1 MKSQTHINSNP
12 HLSPPNCF
20 LINTYS
26 YLLNKIIFII
36 IKLQSTYVGKK
47 EEEEEERNSQAAK
60 LASTDRRLG
69 NYHGEA
75 DQFRSSSVPLAQLV
89 GEP

>member
-1 MKSQTHINSNP
+1 MKSQTHVNSNP
-12 HLSPPNCF
+12 HFSAPNCF

-36 IKLQSTYVGKK
+36 IKLQITYVEK
-47 EEEEEERNSQAAK
+47 EEEEERNSQAAK

-69 NYHGEA
+69 NYYGEA
-75 DQFRSSSVPLAQLV
+75 DQFRSSSVPLPQLV